1 MPPTPSEALN
11 SLIRTPFTGNGS
23 WFLAEANA
31 GPRGGARRRDL
42 QQITDAALETKV
54 DPAIRRFFFVT
65 GAFSGVPSGAVE
77 IVAELGDEFLDIVR
91 LAPEL
96 GGALT
101 LGRDHAFRLGLLFL
115 ALIDQRGQPLAVI
128 GECCEIAL
136 EAGALGGDAGA

>member
-1 MPPTPSEALN
+1 ME
-11 SLIRTPFTGNGS
+11 
-23 WFLAEANA
+23 
-31 GPRGGARRRDL
+31 RG
-42 QQITDAALETKV
+42 KV

-77 IVAELGDEFLDIVR
+77 IVAELGDELLDIVR

-136 EAGALGGDAGA
+136 EAGALGGDAGAQPCQFAEIGDEGLGLLPHLRQHSTEQHR